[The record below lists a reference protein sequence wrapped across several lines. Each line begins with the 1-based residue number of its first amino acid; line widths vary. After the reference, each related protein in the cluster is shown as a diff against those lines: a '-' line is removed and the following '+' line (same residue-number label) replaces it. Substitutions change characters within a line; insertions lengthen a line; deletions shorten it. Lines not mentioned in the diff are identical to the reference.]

1 MKYIAEIALNKEGI
15 VTREEFEIKLPA
27 TLAEVDAQERDMFNH
42 LCFLWDKYR
51 LSGFCEPDVVHL
63 ACNFYD
69 WVHDNIRFKKNTIC
83 WTTNRSKS
91 DAHITIIRE

>member
-27 TLAEVDAQERDMFNH
+27 TLAEVENQERDMFNH
-42 LCFLWDKYR
+42 LHLLWDMYR
-51 LSGFCEPDVVHL
+51 RSDFCVKEVAHL
-63 ACNFYD
+63 ACNFND
-69 WVHDNIRFKKNTIC
+69 WAHDNVRFKENCIC
-83 WTTNRSKS
+83 WTADRDKS